1 MKPETEVRLR
11 SDLSSMRKE
20 LAMIDEVVGK
30 ILKQRRLLRRKI
42 NIAECRLQRAGKEK

>member
-1 MKPETEVRLR
+1 MKPETEAKIRA
-11 SDLSSMRKE
+11 DLASMRKKVA
-20 LAMIDEVVGK
+20 LIDEVVGK

>member
-1 MKPETEVRLR
+1 MKLETEVRLR
-11 SDLSSMRKE
+11 ADLASMRKKVA
-20 LAMIDEVVGK
+20 LIDEVVGK